1 MNNRKPCRKF
11 NGSRRGSLLI
21 CVLACMVIVTGL
33 LAIMQH
39 QAVRSRSEF
48 KQRITRLQLQRVL
61 DAGILRCVQQLEANP
76 EYAGELW
83 QPEFSLLNQ
92 TSTASVKIEVSGEV
106 ANLTV
111 SVGESPHQLSLSQSF
126 QLSASS

>member
-1 MNNRKPCRKF
+1 
-11 NGSRRGSLLI
+11 LI

-39 QAVRSRSEF
+39 QAVSSRSEI

-61 DAGILRCVQQLEANP
+61 DAGILRCAQQLKANP
-76 EYAGELW
+76 EYSGELW

-111 SVGESPHQLSLSQSF
+111 SVGESPRQLSLSQSF